1 MARNAMTDA
10 DKLLRRADFINAAHQ
25 LFREQKILPSVADIA
40 KSAGLAK
47 GTVYLYFKTKEEIF
61 IALLEDDFAKLFQ
74 KLPIII
80 QQLPLNGLKAAEF
93 FAKEYSQ
100 LIKELPDL
108 LPLASISNGVLEQNL
123 PIESMVRFKLFLASS
138 LQEFGYVIEQKFSL
152 KPNEGSGLLLRSYAL
167 TLGLW
172 QSLAYPNALIN
183 ALSPEIIKI
192 LKRDFNDEL
201 EQAIYQLW
209 QGCLQPS
216 TMTSLR

>member
-1 MARNAMTDA
+1 M
-10 DKLLRRADFINAAHQ
+10 
-25 LFREQKILPSVADIA
+25 
-40 KSAGLAK
+40 
-47 GTVYLYFKTKEEIF
+47 
-61 IALLEDDFAKLFQ
+61 
-74 KLPIII
+74 
-80 QQLPLNGLKAAEF
+80 
-93 FAKEYSQ
+93 
-100 LIKELPDL
+100 
-108 LPLASISNGVLEQNL
+108 LEQNL

-192 LKRDFNDEL
+192 LKRDFNYEL